1 MFGSVRETEVEEV
14 GGRAGRH
21 TRRELGTAETER
33 SVESN
38 VTMISGSGR
47 RRRGSIFKSGY
58 GIT

>member
-21 TRRELGTAETER
+21 TQRELGTAETEK

-38 VTMISGSGR
+38 VTMILDSGR
-47 RRRGSIFKSGY
+47 RRRGSIFKSGL